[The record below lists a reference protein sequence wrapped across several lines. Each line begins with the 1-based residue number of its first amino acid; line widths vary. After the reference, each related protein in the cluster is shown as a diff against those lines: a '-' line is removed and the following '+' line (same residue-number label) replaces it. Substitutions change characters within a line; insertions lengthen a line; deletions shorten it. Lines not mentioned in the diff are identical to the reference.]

1 MGDTR
6 QKIQLEL
13 AFTAERKGEARTP
26 DRKGTES
33 SLARYESESLAES
46 ERLMEAVCEP
56 RNLKQALRRV
66 KGNDG
71 SPGIEVT
78 EDNIGVVAG
87 SVSPPRSSRV
97 ACSSV
102 GT

>member
-46 ERLMEAVCEP
+46 ER
-56 RNLKQALRRV
+56 
-66 KGNDG
+66 
-71 SPGIEVT
+71 
-78 EDNIGVVAG
+78 
-87 SVSPPRSSRV
+87 
-97 ACSSV
+97 
-102 GT
+102 